1 MSAARFEKSVQRGL
15 GKFSPTSKV
24 VQEYTARQVVKK
36 VVLVM
41 LASGIL
47 VILEASFFI
56 ASFKDGSYHLGE
68 NAMSF
73 R

>member
-1 MSAARFEKSVQRGL
+1 MKKSVQRGL
-15 GKFSPTSKV
+15 GKISPTSKV

-47 VILEASFFI
+47 VMLEDSFFASFLLQFDNLRE
-56 ASFKDGSYHLGE
+56 KDATE
-68 NAMSF
+68 F
-73 R
+73 